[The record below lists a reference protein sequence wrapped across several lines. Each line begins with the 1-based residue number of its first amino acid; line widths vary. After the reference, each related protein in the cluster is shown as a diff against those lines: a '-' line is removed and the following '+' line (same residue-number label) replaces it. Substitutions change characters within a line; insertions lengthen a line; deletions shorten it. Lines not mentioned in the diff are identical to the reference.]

1 MILKQINQ
9 VNNWPTYD
17 SPTQPAQPATP
28 VLQFSPTAWAKLL
41 FLRDYGDTEVGGFG
55 ITASDDLLL
64 VQDVQLV
71 DQVCSWAHVAFDD
84 DSVADFFD
92 RQVDSGRRP
101 SQFARIWVHSHP
113 GDCPRP
119 STTDEET
126 FARVFGGTDWAV
138 MFILARQG
146 QTYARLQFN
155 VGPHGTLTI
164 PVQVDYRQPFVGSD
178 MDGWEQEYQANVSVS
193 TPSLTT
199 RRGTW
204 FGEEDVHS
212 PDASITPP
220 DEWYDEWSY
229 YVDESTSPPD
239 LDQIKEHLS

>member
-1 MILKQINQ
+1 MKTKVKNQ
-9 VNNWPTYD
+9 AMSSWLSIEPKPPETM
-17 SPTQPAQPATP
+17 
-28 VLQFSPTAWAKLL
+28 LRFSPTAWAKLL
-41 FLRDYGDTEVGGFG
+41 YLRDYGDTEVGGFG
-55 ITASDDLLL
+55 IAASDDLLL
-64 VQDVQLV
+64 IEDVQLV
-71 DQVCSWAHVAFDD
+71 QQDCSLAHVAFDD
-84 DSVADFFD
+84 ESVADFFD
-92 RQVDSGRRP
+92 QQVDSGRRP
-101 SQFARIWVHSHP
+101 SQFARIWVHTHP

-164 PVQVDYRQPFVGSD
+164 PVDVDYGQPFAGSD
-178 MDGWEQEYQANVSVS
+178 IDGWEQEYQANVRVS
-193 TPSLTT
+193 TPSLMT

-204 FGEEDVHS
+204 FGEDNDS
-212 PDASITPP
+212 LGTGIAPP
-220 DEWYDEWSY
+220 DEWYDEWSN

-239 LDQIKEHLS
+239 SHQHKEHIS